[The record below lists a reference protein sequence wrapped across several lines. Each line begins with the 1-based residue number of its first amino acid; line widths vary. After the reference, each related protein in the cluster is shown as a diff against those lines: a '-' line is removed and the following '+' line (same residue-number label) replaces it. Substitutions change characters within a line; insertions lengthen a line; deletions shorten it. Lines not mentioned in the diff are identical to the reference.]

1 VPLLLVVL
9 LVLVILCLLL
19 LSVPFALFQRYRMG
33 TARRPARGWVATINV
48 FAFAIS
54 AALLLVGA
62 AVTNLWVPH
71 AVAFTLAGLVAGGL
85 LGVAG
90 LAMSRWE
97 VTPLSLHYTPNRWLV
112 LAIMLLVSARLI
124 YGVWR
129 GWNAWQTSPDH
140 ASWLAASGAAGS
152 LGAGA
157 LVLGYY
163 LLYWAGVRLRA
174 ERHRLMTSGARRQR

>member
-9 LVLVILCLLL
+9 LVLIIFCLII
-19 LSVPFALFQRYRMG
+19 LSVPFSLFQRYRMG

-48 FAFAIS
+48 VAFAIS
-54 AALLLVGA
+54 AALLLAGA
-62 AVTNLWVPH
+62 AVTNLWIPH
-71 AVAFTLAGLVAGGL
+71 AIAFSVAGLVAGGV
-85 LGVAG
+85 LGLAG
-90 LAMSRWE
+90 LTLTRWE
-97 VTPLSLHYTPNRWLV
+97 VTPQSLHYTPNRWLV

-140 ASWLAASGAAGS
+140 ATWLAASGAGGS

-157 LVLGYY
+157 VVLGYY
-163 LLYWAGVRLRA
+163 LLYWAGVRRRA
-174 ERHRLMTSGARRQR
+174 ERHRLVTGVGRRNR